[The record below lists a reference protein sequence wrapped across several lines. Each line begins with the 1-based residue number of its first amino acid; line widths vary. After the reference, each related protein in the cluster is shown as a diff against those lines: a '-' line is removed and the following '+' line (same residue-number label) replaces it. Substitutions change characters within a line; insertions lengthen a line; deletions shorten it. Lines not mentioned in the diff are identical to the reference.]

1 MLEQT
6 RAIAISYIRYKDTSI
21 IARFFTESFGLQAF
35 VVNGVRSA
43 KSKLPLGLFQ
53 PLALSELI
61 QYVDERK
68 DLHRFK
74 EIRMEKPLADLPFSP
89 AKASMA
95 LFVAEFLG
103 KVLKEG
109 LPNPALFEQTREWIL
124 ELDQARSQY
133 ENAHLQFL
141 WKSLEPLGLQPA
153 EYLDLI
159 PPGTQLQATQEAD
172 FRRFFSE
179 LDLHGRVPDD
189 ASGGLKQ
196 WVLDVLL
203 YYYQN
208 HLEGMGHLQSLT
220 VLRQVFSA

>member
-35 VVNGVRSA
+35 VVNGVRSSR
-43 KSKLPLGLFQ
+43 SKLPLGLFQ
-53 PLALSELI
+53 PLALSEVV

-74 EIRMEKPLADLPFSP
+74 EIRMEMPLRDLPFSP
-89 AKASMA
+89 SKASIA
-95 LFVAEFLG
+95 LFVAEYLG

-109 LPNPALFEQTREWIL
+109 LPNPALFELTRNWIL
-124 ELDQARSQY
+124 DLDRSRAEF
-133 ENAHLQFL
+133 ENAHLIFL
-141 WKSLEPLGLQPA
+141 WQSLEPLGLQPA

-159 PPGTQLQATQEAD
+159 PPGTQLQASQHTD
-172 FRRFFSE
+172 FLRFFEE
-179 LDLHGRVPDD
+179 LDIRGNVPGW

-203 YYYQN
+203 YYLQT
-208 HLEGMGHLQSLT
+208 HLEGMGLIQSLA